1 MACARAHSMLKIR
14 SEQIAAFK
22 PVAEDGFVRR
32 VAEHVRA
39 RHPRAVVRLPER
51 LTVAGRLEDDAL
63 LALVRG
69 GVARARR
76 YGMEAESAL
85 AAFVVTM
92 FLTAPNF
99 DEHPLIRRVLAD
111 DKIPPDRKIDRLLQS
126 VTARNLKVVK
136 DTYNPAAWHEE
147 TGEGT
152 P

>member
-1 MACARAHSMLKIR
+1 MLKIR

-32 VAEHVRA
+32 VAAHVRA
-39 RHPRAVVRLPER
+39 KHPRVAVRLPER
-51 LTVAGRLEDDAL
+51 LTVAGRLEDETL
-63 LALVRG
+63 HALVRG

-76 YGMEAESAL
+76 YGMEAEAAL

-111 DKIPPDRKIDRLLQS
+111 DKIPPDGKVGQLLQS
-126 VTARNLKVVK
+126 VTAKNLQVVK
-136 DTYNPAAWHEE
+136 DTYNPAAWYEE
-147 TGEGT
+147 PRRNT

>member
-1 MACARAHSMLKIR
+1 MLKIR
-14 SEQIAAFK
+14 SEQFEAFK

-32 VAEHVRA
+32 LAEHVRA
-39 RHPRAVVRLPER
+39 RHPRVVVRLPER
-51 LTVAGRLEDDAL
+51 LTVAGRLDDETL
-63 LALVRG
+63 RALVRG

-111 DKIPPDRKIDRLLQS
+111 DKIPPDGKIDQLLQS
-126 VTARNLKVVK
+126 VTAKNLKVVK
-136 DTYNPAAWHEE
+136 DTYNPAAWHEAS
-147 TGEGT
+147 EGGAA
-152 P
+152 

>member
-1 MACARAHSMLKIR
+1 LRAK
-14 SEQIAAFK
+14 
-22 PVAEDGFVRR
+22 
-32 VAEHVRA
+32 
-39 RHPRAVVRLPER
+39 HPRVVVRLPER
-51 LTVAGRLEDDAL
+51 ATVVARLEDETM

-111 DKIPPDRKIDRLLQS
+111 DKIQPDAKMGRLLQS
-126 VTARNLKVVK
+126 VTARNLQVVK
-136 DTYNPAAWHEE
+136 DTYDPAAWQ
-147 TGEGT
+147 EGT
-152 P
+152 GRDTP

>member
-1 MACARAHSMLKIR
+1 MLKIR
-14 SEQIAAFK
+14 SGQIEAFN
-22 PVAEDGFVRR
+22 PVAEADFVRR

-39 RHPRAVVRLPER
+39 RHPRAAVRLPGR
-51 LTVAGRLEDDAL
+51 LTVAGRLEDATL

-76 YGMEAESAL
+76 YGVEAESAL

-111 DKIPPDRKIDRLLQS
+111 DKITPDRKIDQLLQS
-126 VTARNLKVVK
+126 ITARNLKVVK
-136 DTYNPAAWHEE
+136 DTYNPAAWNEE
-147 TGEGT
+147 TGGGT

>member
-1 MACARAHSMLKIR
+1 MLKIR
-14 SEQIAAFK
+14 SEQMAAFK

-32 VAEHVRA
+32 VAEHVRV

-51 LTVAGRLEDDAL
+51 QTVVARLEDETL
-63 LALVRG
+63 RALVRG

-76 YGMEAESAL
+76 YGLEAESAL

-111 DKIPPDRKIDRLLQS
+111 DKIPPDGKIGQLLQS
-126 VTARNLKVVK
+126 VTAKNLKVVK
-136 DTYNPAAWHEE
+136 DTYSPAAWQEE
-147 TGEGT
+147 TVEGA

>member
-1 MACARAHSMLKIR
+1 MLKIR
-14 SEQIAAFK
+14 SEQIEAFK

-51 LTVAGRLEDDAL
+51 LTVAGRLEDDTL

-76 YGMEAESAL
+76 YGVEAKSAI

-111 DKIPPDRKIDRLLQS
+111 DKLSPDRKIDHLLQS
-126 VTARNLKVVK
+126 ITAMNLKVVR
-136 DTYNPAAWHEE
+136 DAYDPAAWSEE
-147 TGEGT
+147 TGGGAA
-152 P
+152 

>member
-1 MACARAHSMLKIR
+1 MLKIR
-14 SEQIAAFK
+14 SEQMAAFK

-32 VAEHVRA
+32 VAEHVGA

-51 LTVAGRLEDDAL
+51 QTVVARLEDETL
-63 LALVRG
+63 RALVRG

-111 DKIPPDRKIDRLLQS
+111 DKIPPDGKIGQLLQS
-126 VTARNLKVVK
+126 ITAKNLKVVK
-136 DTYNPAAWHEE
+136 DTYNPAAWQEE
-147 TGEGT
+147 TVEGAH
-152 P
+152 